1 MAVKS
6 IKNKDKRIHVKGY
19 IRHWIEDLPNGHR
32 FKILTDKGLLTI
44 DCSWPDR
51 VRSNSGRVIN
61 KYLK

>member
-6 IKNKDKRIHVKGY
+6 IKNKDKYIKVKGY
-19 IRHWIEDLPNGHR
+19 IRHWVDDIPTGHR
-32 FKILTDKGLLTI
+32 FKILTHKGLLTI

-51 VRSNSGRVIN
+51 VRSNSGRVKN